1 MLLLWSRKRVMSVL
15 MYVFEGRMGFLFY
28 FPFAKIDA
36 FPQAECREH
45 LASEISLP
53 KRFFFFYFFYSSW
66 WMFRFNEPVFSI
78 NVPVLSTY
86 ACPQSAFPWAGGV
99 CWCQGAGAATP
110 QCPVPSASVPGSG
123 SSRARPSLLLP
134 SAWGLS
140 SLPHAPQMGLAGTS
154 KAVLVRCL
162 CRACLWF
169 LSDCSSSFLI
179 QNDFV
184 ILRVWR

>member
-15 MYVFEGRMGFLFY
+15 MYVFEGRMGFLCY

-45 LASEISLP
+45 LALEISLP
-53 KRFFFFYFFYSSW
+53 KLFFFYSSW

-99 CWCQGAGAATP
+99 CWCQGAGAAIP
-110 QCPVPSASVPGSG
+110 RCPVPSASVPGSG
-123 SSRARPSLLLP
+123 SSSFLLLGALKRSSCP
-134 SAWGLS
+134 SGGVGRHKQGHFGEVFMQGWS
-140 SLPHAPQMGLAGTS
+140 
-154 KAVLVRCL
+154 
-162 CRACLWF
+162 
-169 LSDCSSSFLI
+169 
-179 QNDFV
+179 V
-184 ILRVWR
+184 ISVTL